1 MTTNETGSELPGIRR
16 LTTPR
21 QATDVFLSL
30 TSMARHVEALVLDHA
45 GANGFCVGCRR
56 WQRFVQPPAAAGDW
70 ANLLEGLVCECGL
83 NARMRLI
90 LNALDALNCAHGVPS
105 DVAVLERLTPLFP
118 FLQLRLPG
126 LEGSEYLGPDF
137 VSGEEERI
145 GGQLVR
151 HESLLSL
158 SYPTG
163 SLDMLMHFDVLEHV
177 PDIDAA
183 LRECRR
189 VLKSGGRLLFSCPFY
204 EGIELSIVRA
214 EVVDGELLHRLE
226 PCYHG
231 NPVDGKGA
239 LVFTQP
245 GWDLMGR
252 VREAGFAEVELLLC
266 YDPVQGITSNAC
278 PYEDGHMWPV
288 VFSAVA
294 PQDAAG
300 FGKEPIRS
308 LR

>member
-1 MTTNETGSELPGIRR
+1 MITDETGREFPGVRR
-16 LTTPR
+16 LATPR
-21 QATDVFLSL
+21 QAMDVFLSL
-30 TSMARHVEALVLDHA
+30 TPMARHVEAMVLDDG
-45 GANGFCVGCRR
+45 GASGFCVGCRR

-90 LNALDALNCAHGVPS
+90 LNALDALNWAQGVPR
-105 DVAVLERLTPLFP
+105 DVAVLERLTPLYP
-118 FLQLRLPG
+118 LLQARLPG
-126 LEGSEYLGPDF
+126 LVGSEYLGPDF
-137 VSGEEERI
+137 APGEEGRI
-145 GGQLVR
+145 DGQLVR

-158 SYPTG
+158 SYTTG
-163 SLDMLMHFDVLEHV
+163 SLDMFMHFDVLEHV

-204 EGIELSIVRA
+204 EGVERSIVRA

-245 GWDLMGR
+245 GWDLMSR
-252 VREAGFAEVELLLC
+252 VREAGFTELELLFC
-266 YDPVQGITSNAC
+266 YDPVQGIVSNAC
-278 PYEDGHMWPV
+278 PYADGHMWPV
-288 VFSAVA
+288 VFSAGV
-294 PQDAAG
+294 PQDFAG
-300 FGKEPIRS
+300 LGKT
-308 LR
+308 